1 MQKKVEYF
9 SDGADTESCGA
20 SCDFCL
26 QGAVGGVPKDMT
38 ASAVDIVNCINEMI
52 QLQAKVSLKLTLRGH
67 ETKEAVS
74 KGMHAIQHFGKRK
87 GVLQND
93 KHATSFMDNLIART
107 FLEENLWSALD
118 QSSVPCITPWED
130 CIYLLD
136 GTFTFIIPVVF
147 FHFHCLCH
155 FNW

>member
-1 MQKKVEYF
+1 MHYPQVQKKVEYF

-67 ETKEAVS
+67 ETKESVS

-87 GVLQND
+87 GISQND
-93 KHATSFMDNLIART
+93 KHATSFMDNFIARA
-107 FLEENLWSALD
+107 FLEENLWSALE
-118 QSSVPCITPWED
+118 QSSVPCIPPWED
-130 CIYLLD
+130 CEYPLD
-136 GTFTFIIPVVF
+136 GTFTFIT
-147 FHFHCLCH
+147 
-155 FNW
+155 